1 MYNVS
6 VSPHIRDKSSTQKIM
21 IDVCIALVPTLAFGV
36 WHFGANAL
44 IVIISSVVSCVLSE
58 LIFELIYKKPI
69 TVFDF
74 SAVVTG
80 LIIALNMPPQV
91 KWWVPAIGG
100 VFAIIVVKMLF
111 GGIGQ
116 NIMNPA
122 LAARCFLLISF
133 TSRMTD
139 FSTADGVSSATPL
152 AQIKSGETINLKGAF
167 LGLQSG
173 CIGEVCIIAILI
185 GFVYLL
191 IRKVISPRIPLIYV
205 GSTLVFVLIFAAIK
219 GRHIGFD
226 YDTLNFALGNLF
238 TGGLVSGAVFMATD
252 YTTSPITKSGQVIYA
267 LLIGFLTATF
277 RVLGSSAEGVSYAI
291 IISNLVVPLIE
302 KITVPKAFGMRKKEE
317 A

>member
-36 WHFGANAL
+36 WHFGVNAL
-44 IVIISSVVSCVLSE
+44 VVIISSVASCVLSE
-58 LIFELIYKKPI
+58 LVFELIYKKTV

-91 KWWVPAIGG
+91 AWWVPAIGG

-152 AQIKSGETINLKGAF
+152 AQIKSGELINLKDAF

-173 CIGEVCIIAILI
+173 CIGEVCCVAILI

-191 IRKVISPRIPLIYV
+191 VRKVITPRIPVIYMA
-205 GSTLVFVLIFAAIK
+205 STVVFVLIFALIK
-219 GRHIGFD
+219 GKHIGFD
-226 YDTLNFALGNLF
+226 YSTLNFALGNLL
-238 TGGLVSGAVFMATD
+238 TGGLMSGAVFMATD
-252 YTTSPITKSGQVIYA
+252 YTTSPITKKGQIIYA
-267 LLIGFLTATF
+267 VLIGFLTAVF

-291 IISNLVVPLIE
+291 ITSNLVVPLIE
-302 KITVPKAFGMRKKEE
+302 KITVPKAFGMRKKEGV
-317 A
+317 